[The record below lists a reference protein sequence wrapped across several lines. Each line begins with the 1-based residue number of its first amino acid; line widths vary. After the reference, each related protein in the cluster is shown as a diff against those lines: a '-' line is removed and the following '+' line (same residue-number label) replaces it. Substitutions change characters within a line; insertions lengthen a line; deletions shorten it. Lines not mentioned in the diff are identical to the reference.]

1 MQAKCLL
8 HGAEHDI
15 KNYSDQGSMLSVTAK
30 LRRIALIAFRRQ
42 GEGWSSA
49 ILLSLKK
56 VFFIHSQLEVIQNE

>member
-1 MQAKCLL
+1 
-8 HGAEHDI
+8 
-15 KNYSDQGSMLSVTAK
+15 MLSVAAK